1 MDWLIGDD
9 WAKVFVPN
17 TPLLE
22 IVVRGTITFF
32 AIYTLLRVV
41 LKRQTSGV
49 EITDVL
55 VIVLIADAA
64 QNAMAGD
71 YTSITDGVLLVAV
84 IVLWSAFLAWLGY
97 RFPKLR
103 VILHS
108 RPLTLIENGRMLRRN
123 MAREFVTE
131 DELMSQLRLQGI
143 EDLAEVERAQMEGD
157 GQISIIRVEERENR
171 RRGNRRPTF

>member
-32 AIYTLLRVV
+32 AIYILLRVV

-71 YTSITDGVLLVAV
+71 YTSITDGILLVAV

-97 RFPKLR
+97 RFPALR

-143 EDLAEVERAQMEGD
+143 EDISEVERAQMEGD
-157 GQISIIRVEERENR
+157 GQISIIRVEEQENR
-171 RRGNRRPTF
+171 RRGNRRPTL